1 MAPLRNSLKRTLL
14 LSTFAALAL
23 FSATGYAQ
31 DNTNTGGA
39 QTSAQ
44 PSAESSAQTSARQSS
59 QSATPSQEET
69 QPSRT
74 TQPTAVIT
82 NTGAAA
88 TTDESISAPRIT
100 GGSETGGEI
109 LTGFPSL
116 TNAPLVT
123 TYPPPTVPPTNNAP
137 YMHRSS
143 APQGTVFIAVGA
155 ILGAFGLG
163 ILIWRGIVACLLHR
177 SVARAANAQHLANDK
192 ASFPAPP
199 AQFYKYTD
207 RESTPSLVPNAG
219 RGVRRTQR
227 GPIPSATPSQ
237 SNLFFSPTAAGG
249 GSNNNSTN
257 ARDSR
262 FLPSGFYAAAT
273 SSPSPAHGHSI
284 SLTNLRPESRGQ
296 YGSRNTL
303 RESTPPESPSF
314 GARRDFST
322 SSVNLSAA
330 PGNGQRAP
338 SAYLEDLLDENPHA
352 FPPNT
357 MRPGSRNANNSP
369 GSRF

>member
-1 MAPLRNSLKRTLL
+1 MAPSRNSLKRTLL
-14 LSTFAALAL
+14 LSTFAALSL
-23 FSATGYAQ
+23 FSATGLAQ
-31 DNTNTGGA
+31 DNTSGGA
-39 QTSAQ
+39 AQ
-44 PSAESSAQTSARQSS
+44 PSASAKQSS
-59 QSATPSQEET
+59 PAASTD
-69 QPSRT
+69 QPTRT
-74 TQPTAVIT
+74 NPATAVIS
-82 NTGAAA
+82 NTGVAA
-88 TTDESISAPRIT
+88 TTAASISAPRIT
-100 GGSETGGEI
+100 GGGSNTAGEI

-177 SVARAANAQHLANDK
+177 SVARAANAQHDVNDK

-207 RESTPSLVPNAG
+207 RESTPSLAPAGG

-249 GSNNNSTN
+249 GSNNNTNNPNN

-273 SSPSPAHGHSI
+273 GSPSPAHGHSI

-303 RESTPPESPSF
+303 RESSPPESPSF
-314 GARRDFST
+314 GARHDFST

-352 FPPNT
+352 FPPNS

>member
-1 MAPLRNSLKRTLL
+1 MAPSPNSLKRTLL
-14 LSTFAALAL
+14 LSTFAALSL
-23 FSATGYAQ
+23 FSAAGLAQ
-31 DNTNTGGA
+31 DNTGGGA
-39 QTSAQ
+39 AQ
-44 PSAESSAQTSARQSS
+44 PSPQSSASARQSS
-59 QSATPSQEET
+59 PSPSPTQEEAKPT
-69 QPSRT
+69 RT
-74 TQPTAVIT
+74 NPATAVIS
-82 NTGAAA
+82 NTGAVA
-88 TTDESISAPRIT
+88 TTDASISAPRIT
-100 GGSETGGEI
+100 GGGSETAGEV

-123 TYPPPTVPPTNNAP
+123 SYPPPTVPPTNNAP
-137 YMHRSS
+137 YMHRST

-177 SVARAANAQHLANDK
+177 SVARAANAQHDVNDK

-207 RESTPSLVPNAG
+207 RESTPSLPPAGG

-249 GSNNNSTN
+249 GSNTNINNTTS

-262 FLPSGFYAAAT
+262 FLPSGFYAAT
-273 SSPSPAHGHSI
+273 TGSPSPAHGHSI

-303 RESTPPESPSF
+303 RESTPPDSPSF

-352 FPPNT
+352 FPSNS
-357 MRPGSRNANNSP
+357 MRPGSRNANHSP
-369 GSRF
+369 SNRF

>member
-1 MAPLRNSLKRTLL
+1 MAPSRISLKRTLL
-14 LSTFAALAL
+14 LSTFAAVSL
-23 FSATGYAQ
+23 FSVPGFAQ
-31 DNTNTGGA
+31 DNASSGNA
-39 QTSAQ
+39 Q
-44 PSAESSAQTSARQSS
+44 SSAQASS
-59 QSATPSQEET
+59 QAASASQN
-69 QPSRT
+69 QPTTTAEPTRT
-74 TQPTAVIT
+74 TQQTASIS
-82 NTGAAA
+82 NTGAAQ
-88 TTDESISAPRIT
+88 TTDQTISAPRIT
-100 GGSETGGEI
+100 GGSQDTTGDV

-116 TNAPLVT
+116 TNAPIVT

-137 YMHRSS
+137 YMHRST
-143 APQGTVFIAVGA
+143 APEGTVFIAVGA

-177 SVARAANAQHLANDK
+177 SVARAANSQHVVNDK

-249 GSNNNSTN
+249 GSNNNTTSN
-257 ARDSR
+257 RDSR

-273 SSPSPAHGHSI
+273 SSPGNAHSHSI

-296 YGSRNTL
+296 YGSRSNM
-303 RESTPPESPSF
+303 RESTPPDSPSV
-314 GARRDFST
+314 GARRNFST

-338 SAYLEDLLDENPHA
+338 SAYLEDLLDENPNA
-352 FPPNT
+352 FPPSQ
-357 MRPGSRNANNSP
+357 MHPGARNANSP
-369 GSRF
+369 GPRF

>member
-1 MAPLRNSLKRTLL
+1 MAPSRTSLKRTLL
-14 LSTFAALAL
+14 LSSFAALSL
-23 FSATGYAQ
+23 FSVTGLAQ
-31 DNTNTGGA
+31 DNNNSNTGGNA
-39 QTSAQ
+39 ATSAQ
-44 PSAESSAQTSARQSS
+44 QTSQAA
-59 QSATPSQEET
+59 ATTNPRTTEAAPPT
-69 QPSRT
+69 RT
-74 TQPTAVIT
+74 TQNQVSIT
-82 NTGAAA
+82 NTGKVE
-88 TTDESISAPRIT
+88 TTAESFSAPRIT
-100 GGSETGGEI
+100 GGSQETEGDI

-123 TYPPPTVPPTNNAP
+123 TYPPPAVPPTNNAP
-137 YMHRSS
+137 FMHRSS

-177 SVARAANAQHLANDK
+177 SVARAANAQHVANDK

-207 RESTPSLVPNAG
+207 RESTPSLVPNG

-249 GSNNNSTN
+249 GNNNRDSV
-257 ARDSR
+257 RDSR
-262 FLPSGFYAAAT
+262 FLPSGFYAAGA
-273 SSPSPAHGHSI
+273 SSPSHAHGHGHSI
-284 SLTNLRPESRGQ
+284 SLTNLRPDSRGQ
-296 YGSRNTL
+296 YGGMPSRNTM

-322 SSVNLSAA
+322 SSVSLSQP

-338 SAYLEDLLDENPHA
+338 SAYLENLLDETPSA
-352 FPPNT
+352 FPPT
-357 MRPGSRNANNSP
+357 HMRPGSRNANNSP
-369 GSRF
+369 GGRM

>member
-1 MAPLRNSLKRTLL
+1 MAPSHNSLKRTLL
-14 LSTFAALAL
+14 LSTFAALSL
-23 FSATGYAQ
+23 FSATGLAQ
-31 DNTNTGGA
+31 DNTNGGD
-39 QTSAQ
+39 
-44 PSAESSAQTSARQSS
+44 AQTSARQSS
-59 QSATPSQEET
+59 QAASTNAASTNQQEPSTTAEPT
-69 QPSRT
+69 RT

-82 NTGAAA
+82 NTGVVA
-88 TTDESISAPRIT
+88 TTEESISAPRIT
-100 GGSETGGEI
+100 GGSQTDGEI
-109 LTGFPSL
+109 LTGLPSL

-137 YMHRSS
+137 YMHRST

-177 SVARAANAQHLANDK
+177 SVARAANAQHAVNDK

-207 RESTPSLVPNAG
+207 RESTPSLVPNGG

-237 SNLFFSPTAAGG
+237 SNLFFSPTAASG

-257 ARDSR
+257 NRDSR

-273 SSPSPAHGHSI
+273 SSPGPAHSHSI
-284 SLTNLRPESRGQ
+284 SLTNLRPDSRGQ

-303 RESTPPESPSF
+303 RESTPPDSPSF

-322 SSVNLSAA
+322 SSVNLSTA

-369 GSRF
+369 GGRF

>member
-14 LSTFAALAL
+14 LSTFAALSL
-23 FSATGYAQ
+23 FSATALAQ
-31 DNTNTGGA
+31 DSPSREA
-39 QTSAQ
+39 AQ
-44 PSAESSAQTSARQSS
+44 PSPQSTPATSA
-59 QSATPSQEET
+59 SQEEA
-69 QPSRT
+69 QPTRT
-74 TQPTAVIT
+74 NPVTAVIS
-82 NTGAAA
+82 NTGAVA
-88 TTDESISAPRIT
+88 TTEASISAPRIT
-100 GGSETGGEI
+100 GGGSGTTGEV

-116 TNAPLVT
+116 TNAPIVA

-137 YMHRSS
+137 YMHQST

-155 ILGAFGLG
+155 ILGAFGFG

-177 SVARAANAQHLANDK
+177 SVARAAYAQHDANDK

-207 RESTPSLVPNAG
+207 RESTPSLPPAGG

-249 GSNNNSTN
+249 GSSSNINNQTN

-273 SSPSPAHGHSI
+273 ASPSPAHGHSI

-303 RESTPPESPSF
+303 RESTPPDSPSF
-314 GARRDFST
+314 GVRRDFST

-338 SAYLEDLLDENPHA
+338 SAYLEDLLDENPQA

-357 MRPGSRNANNSP
+357 MRPGSRNANNSS
-369 GSRF
+369 GTRF

>member
-1 MAPLRNSLKRTLL
+1 MAPSRTSLKRTLL
-14 LSTFAALAL
+14 LSTFAALSL
-23 FSATGYAQ
+23 FSATGLAQ
-31 DNTNTGGA
+31 DNSSGGSAQTNA
-39 QTSAQ
+39 QTSQAAATTSNQ
-44 PSAESSAQTSARQSS
+44 RTTTEEPSPT
-59 QSATPSQEET
+59 
-69 QPSRT
+69 RT
-74 TQPTAVIT
+74 TQNQVSIT
-82 NTGAAA
+82 NTGNAE
-88 TTDESISAPRIT
+88 TTAEVISAPRIT
-100 GGSETGGEI
+100 GGSQETTGEV

-123 TYPPPTVPPTNNAP
+123 TYPPPAVPPTNNAP
-137 YMHRSS
+137 FMHRSS

-207 RESTPSLVPNAG
+207 RESTPSLAG

-249 GSNNNSTN
+249 GNNGTSN
-257 ARDSR
+257 RDSR
-262 FLPSGFYAAAT
+262 FLPSGFYAAGTA
-273 SSPSPAHGHSI
+273 SPGHGHGHSI
-284 SLTNLRPESRGQ
+284 SLTNLRPDSRGG
-296 YGSRNTL
+296 YGNGPSRNTM

-322 SSVNLSAA
+322 SSVNLSSA

-338 SAYLEDLLDENPHA
+338 SAYLEDLLDENPNA
-352 FPPNT
+352 FPTSQTHPQA
-357 MRPGSRNANNSP
+357 RNANNISP

>member
-1 MAPLRNSLKRTLL
+1 MVSSRHSLKRTLL
-14 LSTFAALAL
+14 LSTFVALSL
-23 FSATGYAQ
+23 FSATGLAQ
-31 DNTNTGGA
+31 DNTSGGDA
-39 QTSAQ
+39 QTSASQ
-44 PSAESSAQTSARQSS
+44 AAPTNDATTSA
-59 QSATPSQEET
+59 A

-74 TQPTAVIT
+74 TAATAVIS
-82 NTGAAA
+82 NTGAVA
-88 TTDESISAPRIT
+88 TTEESITAPRIT
-100 GGSETGGEI
+100 GTSDTTGDV
-109 LTGFPSL
+109 LTGLPSL
-116 TNAPLVT
+116 TNQPIVT
-123 TYPPPTVPPTNNAP
+123 TYPPASVPPTNNAP

-143 APQGTVFIAVGA
+143 APQGTVFIAVGS

-163 ILIWRGIVACLLHR
+163 ILIWRGIIACLLHR
-177 SVARAANAQHLANDK
+177 SVARAANAQYVANDK
-192 ASFPAPP
+192 QSFPAPP

-207 RESTPSLVPNAG
+207 RESTPSLVPNGG

-249 GSNNNSTN
+249 GNSNTNNNNNSATN
-257 ARDSR
+257 RDSR

-296 YGSRNTL
+296 YGSRNNL
-303 RESTPPESPSF
+303 RESTPPESPSY

-338 SAYLEDLLDENPHA
+338 SAYLEDLLDENPNA
-352 FPPNT
+352 FPPSQ

-369 GSRF
+369 GGRF

>member
-1 MAPLRNSLKRTLL
+1 MAPSRNSLKRTLL
-14 LSTFAALAL
+14 LSTFATLSL
-23 FSATGYAQ
+23 FSATGFAQ
-31 DNTNTGGA
+31 DNTSGGDA

-44 PSAESSAQTSARQSS
+44 TSAQQTSQAASS
-59 QSATPSQEET
+59 NQEDA
-69 QPSRT
+69 QPTRT
-74 TQPTAVIT
+74 TQTAAVIT
-82 NTGAAA
+82 NTGAVA
-88 TTDESISAPRIT
+88 TTNEVISAPRIT
-100 GGSETGGEI
+100 GSGETGGEV

-116 TNAPLVT
+116 TNAPIVT

-249 GSNNNSTN
+249 GNNNNSTN

-303 RESTPPESPSF
+303 RESTPPDSPSF
-314 GARRDFST
+314 GARRDLST

-352 FPPNT
+352 FPPSS
-357 MRPGSRNANNSP
+357 MRPGSRNANHSP